1 MTLQTALMQ
10 MTSEMVH
17 GLITELQPSNQEQ
30 LTDPDDPDNLEEDQ
44 YGDEQMEE
52 DNNEVEDGGYNNE
65 NDDPDDD
72 FLIDTSIFNRP
83 EHIMNDLFFVQYP
96 SNDTETLGSFNEL
109 YSDDTSIRPEEP
121 VVQPPIH
128 HPLLVRRNREEPVP
142 ARNPRIRPR
151 RYQFLQLNPRS
162 TSSHRPD
169 LLQNLLFS
177 RRHFRTMDY
186 REGGGTD
193 NQSPG
198 NHSFRNS
205 NLVLMENGFGMLT
218 RPDEENID
226 LLDQSMGYYFGQQ
239 FTPNVQSVC
248 YIRWASEM
256 KILDA
261 DSAAMAAT
269 VLTHKLRPTLEQF
282 RDEEMKAKNANP
294 SPAMDVSS
302 PPSSTENNKNVEM
315 AEVPRSTLETNAIDV
330 LMHLPHRPNNDISES
345 NQTESENSQEVTRLP
360 EDSSSPPRDM
370 REGERGGD
378 SNLEGEWRSSS
389 NFQLSQPNDGS
400 GDSNLRDT
408 FAPYFMFDDDE
419 RVGPPFP
426 IQNANEDIAD
436 EEDSADTRGTF
447 ELNTTSQDADSDLPF
462 LGWDS
467 QPRSDDGMPLR
478 RVPGSVRIAPALVP
492 PAVYPLVSSPS
503 LPTEQPSE
511 VPNTE
516 QNDEMLTSAT
526 EANRFN
532 ESVENVNNAEVPE
545 SDTDSTTPEPSS
557 SRTSQI
563 LPDFLPSMFGQNTEV
578 PSRDTPTPPPPALP
592 PPPFTASE
600 NTTQP
605 EEESSSSNTQQAESN
620 DAAENQSPVALDP
633 EEMIQLYPNG
643 TATYRGISIPAGLD
657 PSFLAAL
664 PADMREEVF
673 SNHLRQQSL
682 QRTDLAREST
692 TPPSSSVTDE
702 VNPEFLAALPLNIQ
716 EEVLAQ
722 QRQERQR
729 QAAASANPNDPFD
742 AAAFFQN
749 LPSSLRQS
757 VS

>member
-1 MTLQTALMQ
+1 
-10 MTSEMVH
+10 MVH

-52 DNNEVEDGGYNNE
+52 DNNEGEDGGYNNE

-109 YSDDTSIRPEEP
+109 YSEDASIRPEEP

-128 HPLLVRRNREEPVP
+128 HPLLVRRNREESAP

-162 TSSHRPD
+162 TSTHRPD

-186 REGGGTD
+186 RQGDQDAQGSG
-193 NQSPG
+193 S
-198 NHSFRNS
+198 HSFRNS

-239 FTPNVQSVC
+239 LTPNVQSVC
-248 YIRWASEM
+248 YVRWASEM

-269 VLTHKLRPTLEQF
+269 VLTHKLRPTLEKY
-282 RDEEMKAKNANP
+282 RDEELKAKNANS

-330 LMHLPHRPNNDISES
+330 LMHLPNRPDNVPENRPESENT
-345 NQTESENSQEVTRLP
+345 NQEVRREDSSDQNTEATESERMTEG
-360 EDSSSPPRDM
+360 DM
-370 REGERGGD
+370 NR
-378 SNLEGEWRSSS
+378 EGEWRTSS
-389 NFQLSQPNDGS
+389 NSFQLSQPTDGS
-400 GDSNLRDT
+400 GDSNVRDT

-419 RVGPPFP
+419 RVGPSFP
-426 IQNANEDIAD
+426 IQNTSEDIAD
-436 EEDSADTRGTF
+436 EEDTGDTNRTYDI
-447 ELNTTSQDADSDLPF
+447 NTSQETDSELPF

-467 QPRSDDGMPLR
+467 QPRSEEGLPLR

-492 PAVYPLVSSPS
+492 PVVYPSVPSSP
-503 LPTEQPSE
+503 PIT
-511 VPNTE
+511 NTE
-516 QNDEMLTSAT
+516 QQQEQQPEPVEESSNEQSNEMLTNT
-526 EANRFN
+526 LN
-532 ESVENVNNAEVPE
+532 ENAENNAEGPQE
-545 SDTDSTTPEPSS
+545 SDTESTTPEATS
-557 SRTSQI
+557 SRTSQL
-563 LPDFLPSMFGQNTEV
+563 LPDFLPSMFGQSTETTER
-578 PSRDTPTPPPPALP
+578 SPTPPRP
-592 PPPFTASE
+592 PPPFTESE
-600 NTTQP
+600 STSAP
-605 EEESSSSNTQQAESN
+605 SVEEEASGSNPSQEN
-620 DAAENQSPVALDP
+620 AENAENASPVALDP

-643 TATYRGISIPAGLD
+643 RATYRGISIPAGLD

-682 QRTDLAREST
+682 QRADLAREST
-692 TPPSSSVTDE
+692 TPPSSSATDE

-742 AAAFFQN
+742 AAAFFQSI
-749 LPSSLRQS
+749 PSSLRQS
-757 VS
+757 VSSKL